1 MTFTPSPCSPQ
12 CRAISWSGPSA
23 LLNTNRTAYP
33 VASTWRF
40 TGVRI
45 VQSAVGLQQIEIV
58 PTGDFAAAHVTG
70 GPYMPMNLV
79 LGLSVTDGA
88 AHSWSASCDVN
99 WLTLNDAATAAGL
112 TSPAAGS
119 QIVIGFAPSA
129 DNLAIDAEPATLDG
143 NCVETDTPLS
153 EALSHERATAVR
165 AGLRRLRRLDRETLV
180 AFYVEGRSLAEMSQQ
195 FASPLGTI
203 KRRLHVARKR
213 LAAELVE
220 LEGVA
225 V

>member
-1 MTFTPSPCSPQ
+1 MT
-12 CRAISWSGPSA
+12 
-23 LLNTNRTAYP
+23 RTIHFDIDL
-33 VASTWRF
+33 SQLTLR
-40 TGVRI
+40 
-45 VQSAVGLQQIEIV
+45 
-58 PTGDFAAAHVTG
+58 D
-70 GPYMPMNLV
+70 LV
-79 LGLSVTDGA
+79 LRAQEGDRAAFGELFRRYERAVT
-88 AHSWSASCDVN
+88 
-99 WLTLNDAATAAGL
+99 ATALRRLGNEAEAQELCQEVFVQALRKLHQLREPECFGAWL
-112 TSPAAGS
+112 RSMTTRMAINRA
-119 QIVIGFAPSA
+119 VRRAPV
-129 DNLAIDAEPATLDG
+129 IDAEPATLDG
-143 NCVETDTPLS
+143 NCVETATPLS